1 MYFDCIIGGLHSEC
15 KLLKR
20 RRNVDCVFVTMQYA
34 YSIIYLGILLFQMDV
49 RRLTRD
55 EMMLFAIFLLPDAAR
70 GPSSFVHLLVTAAPK
85 NSI

>member
-1 MYFDCIIGGLHSEC
+1 
-15 KLLKR
+15 
-20 RRNVDCVFVTMQYA
+20 MQYA

-55 EMMLFAIFLLPDAAR
+55 EMMLFAIFLLPDAASW

>member
-1 MYFDCIIGGLHSEC
+1 
-15 KLLKR
+15 
-20 RRNVDCVFVTMQYA
+20 MQYA

-70 GPSSFVHLLVTAAPK
+70 DLPVLC
-85 NSI
+85 IC